1 MSITYYIDINLR
13 MQQTCNVSYLCFL
26 SHHKSFPRSN
36 NSYGEPLPIPSQAEK
51 ELALG
56 ASPHSRSWPHYI

>member
-1 MSITYYIDINLR
+1 
-13 MQQTCNVSYLCFL
+13 MQQTCNVSYLCFNKEVDFIS